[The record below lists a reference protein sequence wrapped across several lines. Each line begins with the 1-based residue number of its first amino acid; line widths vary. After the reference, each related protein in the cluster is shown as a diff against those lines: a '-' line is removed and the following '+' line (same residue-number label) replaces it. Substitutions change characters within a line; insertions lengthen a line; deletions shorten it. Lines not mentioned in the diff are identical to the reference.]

1 MADRVLRGSR
11 LGSTSYE
18 ADRNHDLAPRR
29 TATYR
34 CPRDHEFAVPM
45 ADDAEVPAVWD
56 CRMHGLSSM
65 LSSAV
70 SLPSPARTA
79 LPRRR
84 VPLRD
89 TNRLLFDLL
98 LDATYPWD
106 TLRQKHKD
114 LAIEILARLIVQ
126 AALGSKEKGNSHD

>member
-1 MADRVLRGSR
+1 
-11 LGSTSYE
+11 
-18 ADRNHDLAPRR
+18 
-29 TATYR
+29 
-34 CPRDHEFAVPM
+34 
-45 ADDAEVPAVWD
+45 
-56 CRMHGLSSM
+56 MHGLSSM
-65 LSSAV
+65 LSSAAA
-70 SLPSPARTA
+70 LPSSARTA

-84 VPLRD
+84 APLRE

-126 AALGSKEKGNSHD
+126 AALASKEKGNSHD

>member
-1 MADRVLRGSR
+1 
-11 LGSTSYE
+11 
-18 ADRNHDLAPRR
+18 
-29 TATYR
+29 
-34 CPRDHEFAVPM
+34 
-45 ADDAEVPAVWD
+45 
-56 CRMHGLSSM
+56 MHGLSSM

-70 SLPSPARTA
+70 PARTA

-89 TNRLLFDLL
+89 VNRLLLDLL

-106 TLRQKHKD
+106 TLHQKHKD

>member
-34 CPRDHEFAVPM
+34 CPRDHEFTVPM

-65 LSSAV
+65 LV
-70 SLPSPARTA
+70 D
-79 LPRRR
+79 R
-84 VPLRD
+84 VTLYESQLGRGGA
-89 TNRLLFDLL
+89 THIAHATGL
-98 LDATYPWD
+98 LDRSQS
-106 TLRQKHKD
+106 L
-114 LAIEILARLIVQ
+114 
-126 AALGSKEKGNSHD
+126 

>member
-1 MADRVLRGSR
+1 
-11 LGSTSYE
+11 
-18 ADRNHDLAPRR
+18 
-29 TATYR
+29 
-34 CPRDHEFAVPM
+34 
-45 ADDAEVPAVWD
+45 
-56 CRMHGLSSM
+56 M

-89 TNRLLFDLL
+89 TNRLLFDRL

-106 TLRQKHKD
+106 TLHQKHKD
-114 LAIEILARLIVQ
+114 VAIDILARLIVQ
-126 AALGSKEKGNSHD
+126 AALSSKEKGNSHD